1 MKRRVLGLGAVIAVL
16 VVVGTWYVLHA
27 SGATG
32 PVTEAEARAY
42 LNRIVAA
49 ARAGDLN
56 KVCHLN
62 GSVNNCRHTLEIVG
76 STVPPDPP
84 RVVRAQY
91 FEKRSADDTPGM
103 LLVVEGVNWDRNP
116 YSTDV
121 YVFRDDAH
129 HLKAINAVYWSG
141 FKVPAD
147 DITTPYPTSGAT
159 ASAR

>member
-1 MKRRVLGLGAVIAVL
+1 MKRRVLGLGGLIAAVL
-16 VVVGTWYVLHA
+16 VVGAWQMLHA
-27 SGATG
+27 TGTTG
-32 PVTEAEARAY
+32 PVTEAEARAF

-49 ARAGDLN
+49 ARAGDLD

-62 GSVNNCRHTLEIVG
+62 GSVHNCQRTLEIVG

-84 RVVRAQY
+84 KVVAARY
-91 FEKRSADDTPGM
+91 FEKRSAEDTPGM
-103 LLVVEGVNWDRNP
+103 LLVVEGVNWDHKP

-121 YVFRDDAH
+121 YIFREDAH
-129 HLKAINAVYWSG
+129 TLKATNAVYWSG

-159 ASAR
+159 ALPG